1 MRASF
6 LLAIRPHTAPYAA
19 MSTEELL
26 HRLAAALAIGLLV
39 GTERHWRERQ
49 EAPGRRT
56 AGVRTFALTGLFGGV
71 MAVLAA
77 SLGQNGGALLLGFGL
92 AALLA
97 AQLPFALREADAENK
112 VSATSL
118 VAALGTYSLGA
129 LAVLGDMAVAGA
141 AAVAMTAIL
150 ASRESLH
157 GLMARITWPELRS
170 ALVLLS
176 MTLLVMPMVPNEP
189 IALLGGLNPAKIWR
203 FAILLAA
210 ISYLGYL
217 AVRLMG
223 PERGLLFS
231 GAAGGLVSSTA
242 VTLANA
248 RAAAAGGA
256 VLVLAA
262 GALMAGAVSCLRTI
276 GIVAFIAPAVAG
288 FLLVPLGIAG
298 LGMALGG
305 FVLVR
310 RTGADGA
317 PARAPDNPFELSAV
331 LKIALLLAVVALISK
346 LAAEKL
352 GPEAVLAV
360 AALTGLADVDAV
372 ALSVPLLAPATISL
386 EFAAQAVLV
395 AVAVNISAKAGYALA
410 LGGGRYG
417 AAYAGLSLA
426 AGALGALALF
436 FL

>member
-1 MRASF
+1 M
-6 LLAIRPHTAPYAA
+6 APYAA

-71 MAVLAA
+71 MAVLAS

-112 VSATSL
+112 VSATGL
-118 VAALGTYSLGA
+118 VAALGTYGLGA

-176 MTLLVMPMVPNEP
+176 MTLLVMPLVPDEP

-231 GAAGGLVSSTA
+231 GAAGGLISSTA
-242 VTLANA
+242 VTLSNA

-256 VLVLAA
+256 ALVLAA

-276 GIVAFIAPAVAG
+276 GIVAFIAPTVAG

-331 LKIALLLAVVALISK
+331 LKIALLLAAVVLISK
-346 LAAEKL
+346 LAAERL

-360 AALTGLADVDAV
+360 AAITGLADVDAV
-372 ALSVPLLAPATISL
+372 ALSVPLLAPATISP

>member
-1 MRASF
+1 MDA
-6 LLAIRPHTAPYAA
+6 
-19 MSTEELL
+19 EELIR
-26 HRLAAALAIGLLV
+26 RLAAALAIGLLV

-49 EAPGRRT
+49 EAAGRRT
-56 AGVRTFALTGLFGGV
+56 AGVRTFALTGLLGGI

-77 SLGQNGGALLLGFGL
+77 ALGEAGGALLLGFGL

-129 LAVLGDMAVAGA
+129 MAVMGDMAVAGA

-150 ASRESLH
+150 AARESLH
-157 GLMARITWPELRS
+157 GLMTRITWAELRS

-176 MTLLVMPMVPNEP
+176 MTLLVMPLVPDQP
-189 IALLGGLNPAKIWR
+189 IATLGGLNPAKIWR

-231 GAAGGLVSSTA
+231 GAAGGLISSTA

-248 RAAAAGGA
+248 RASAEGGA
-256 VLVLAA
+256 ALALAA

-276 GIVAFIAPAVAG
+276 GIVAFIAPAVAEHL
-288 FLLVPLGIAG
+288 FAPLGLA
-298 LGMALGG
+298 ALIMGIGG
-305 FVLVR
+305 FALAR
-310 RTGADGA
+310 RAGADGA
-317 PARAPDNPFELSAV
+317 MVSTPDNPFELAAV
-331 LKIALLLAVVALISK
+331 LKIALLLAAVVLISK

-352 GPEAVLAV
+352 GPEAVMAV
-360 AALTGLADVDAV
+360 AAITGLADVDAV
-372 ALSVPLLAPATISL
+372 ALSVPLLAPASVSFA
-386 EFAAQAVLV
+386 FAAQAVLV
-395 AVAVNISAKAGYALA
+395 AVAVNICAKSAYAVA
-410 LGGGRYG
+410 LGGARFGVPFT
-417 AAYAGLSLA
+417 AVSLA
-426 AGALGALALF
+426 AGLGAAL
-436 FL
+436 LVLLM

>member
-1 MRASF
+1 MG
-6 LLAIRPHTAPYAA
+6 
-19 MSTEELL
+19 TEELI

-39 GTERHWRERQ
+39 GAERHWRERQ
-49 EAPGRRT
+49 EAAGRRT

-71 MAVLAA
+71 MAGLAS

-118 VAALGTYSLGA
+118 VAALATFSLGA

-150 ASRESLH
+150 AARESLH
-157 GLMARITWPELRS
+157 GLMTRITWAELRS

-176 MTLLVMPMVPNEP
+176 MTLLVMPLVPDEP
-189 IALLGGLNPAKIWR
+189 IALLGGLNPGKIWR
-203 FAILLAA
+203 LAILLAA

-217 AVRLMG
+217 TVRLMG
-223 PERGLLFS
+223 PERGLVLS

-242 VTLANA
+242 VTLSNA

-256 VLVLAA
+256 DLALAA
-262 GALMAGAVSCLRTI
+262 GALIAGAVSCLRTI
-276 GIVAFIAPAVAG
+276 AIVVFIAPDVAW
-288 FLLVPLGIAG
+288 LLVLPLGIAASGMVLAG
-298 LGMALGG
+298 LALA
-305 FVLVR
+305 R
-310 RTGADGA
+310 RANAAGPPAA
-317 PARAPDNPFELSAV
+317 PPENPFELAAV
-331 LKIALLLAVVALISK
+331 LKIALLLAVVALASR

-352 GPEAVLAV
+352 GSAAVLAV

-372 ALSVPLLAPATISL
+372 ALSVPLLAPATLSL
-386 EFAAQAVLV
+386 ETAAQAVLA
-395 AVAVNISAKAGYALA
+395 AVGVNICAKAAYGLV
-410 LGGGRYG
+410 LGGGRFGTIYS
-417 AAYAGLSLA
+417 ALSVA
-426 AGALGALALF
+426 AGAAGAAMHFLF
-436 FL
+436 

>member
-1 MRASF
+1 
-6 LLAIRPHTAPYAA
+6 
-19 MSTEELL
+19 
-26 HRLAAALAIGLLV
+26 
-39 GTERHWRERQ
+39 
-49 EAPGRRT
+49 
-56 AGVRTFALTGLFGGV
+56 VRTFALTGLFGGV
-71 MAVLAA
+71 MAVLASA
-77 SLGQNGGALLLGFGL
+77 LGQPGGALLLGFGL

-97 AQLPFALREADAENK
+97 AQLPFALREADAENR

-176 MTLLVMPMVPNEP
+176 MTLLVMPMVPDEP

-203 FAILLAA
+203 FAILLAV

-217 AVRLMG
+217 AVRLLG

-231 GAAGGLVSSTA
+231 GAAGGLISSTA
-242 VTLANA
+242 VTLSNA
-248 RAAAAGGA
+248 RAAVAGGA
-256 VLVLAA
+256 ALVLAA

-276 GIVAFIAPAVAG
+276 GIVAFIAPAVVG
-288 FLLVPLGIAG
+288 YLLAPLGIAG

-331 LKIALLLAVVALISK
+331 LKIALLLAAVVLISR
-346 LAAEKL
+346 LAAERL

-360 AALTGLADVDAV
+360 AAITGLTDVDAV
-372 ALSVPLLAPATISL
+372 ALSVPLLAPATISP

-410 LGGGRYG
+410 LGGWRYG

>member
-1 MRASF
+1 M
-6 LLAIRPHTAPYAA
+6 APYAA

-71 MAVLAA
+71 MAVLAS

-112 VSATSL
+112 VSATGL
-118 VAALGTYSLGA
+118 VAALGTYGLGA

-176 MTLLVMPMVPNEP
+176 MTLLVMPLVPDEP

-231 GAAGGLVSSTA
+231 GAAGGLISSTA
-242 VTLANA
+242 VTLSNA

-256 VLVLAA
+256 ALVLAA

-276 GIVAFIAPAVAG
+276 GIVAFIAPTVAG

-331 LKIALLLAVVALISK
+331 LKIALLLAAVVLISK
-346 LAAEKL
+346 LAAERL

-360 AALTGLADVDAV
+360 AAITGLADVDAV

>member
-1 MRASF
+1 
-6 LLAIRPHTAPYAA
+6 

-56 AGVRTFALTGLFGGV
+56 AGVRTFALTGLLGGV
-71 MAVLAA
+71 MAVLAS

-97 AQLPFALREADAENK
+97 AQLPFALREAEAENR

-157 GLMARITWPELRS
+157 GLMARITWAELRS

-176 MTLLVMPMVPNEP
+176 MTLLVMPMVPDEP
-189 IALLGGLNPAKIWR
+189 IALLGGLNPALIWR

-231 GAAGGLVSSTA
+231 GAAGGLISSTA
-242 VTLANA
+242 VTLSNA

-256 VLVLAA
+256 ALVLAA

-276 GIVAFIAPAVAG
+276 GIVAFIAPAVVG
-288 FLLVPLGIAG
+288 YLLAPLGIAG

-317 PARAPDNPFELSAV
+317 PARALDNPFELSAV
-331 LKIALLLAVVALISK
+331 LKIALLLAAVALISK

-352 GPEAVLAV
+352 GPEVVLAV
-360 AALTGLADVDAV
+360 AAITGLADVDAV
-372 ALSVPLLAPATISL
+372 ALSVPLLAPATISP
-386 EFAAQAVLV
+386 EFAAQAVLM

>member
-1 MRASF
+1 MG
-6 LLAIRPHTAPYAA
+6 
-19 MSTEELL
+19 TEELI

-71 MAVLAA
+71 MAVLASA
-77 SLGQNGGALLLGFGL
+77 MGESGGALLLGFGL
-92 AALLA
+92 VALLA
-97 AQLPFALREADAENK
+97 AQLPFALREAEAENK

-118 VAALGTYSLGA
+118 VAALGTYGLGA

-157 GLMARITWPELRS
+157 GLMTRITWAELRS

-176 MTLLVMPMVPNEP
+176 MTLLVMPLIPDEP

-256 VLVLAA
+256 ALALAA

-276 GIVAFIAPAVAG
+276 GIVAFIAPAVAEY
-288 FLLVPLGIAG
+288 LLAPLGLAAVI
-298 LGMALGG
+298 MALGG
-305 FVLVR
+305 FTLAR
-310 RTGADGA
+310 RAGADGA
-317 PARAPDNPFELSAV
+317 AVSAPDNPFELAAV
-331 LKIALLLAVVALISK
+331 LKIALLLAAVALISK
-346 LAAEKL
+346 IAGEKL

-360 AALTGLADVDAV
+360 AAITGLADVDAV

-386 EFAAQAVLV
+386 AFAAQAVLA
-395 AVAVNISAKAGYALA
+395 AVAVNICAKSAYAVT
-410 LGGGRYG
+410 LGGGRFG
-417 AAYAGLSLA
+417 FPFAAISLA
-426 AGALGALALF
+426 AGLAGALLVM
-436 FL
+436 LM

>member
-1 MRASF
+1 MG
-6 LLAIRPHTAPYAA
+6 
-19 MSTEELL
+19 TEELI

-71 MAVLAA
+71 MAVLAS

-112 VSATSL
+112 VSATGL
-118 VAALGTYSLGA
+118 VAALGTYGLGA

-157 GLMARITWPELRS
+157 GLMTRITWAELRS

-176 MTLLVMPMVPNEP
+176 MTLLVMPLVPDEP

-203 FAILLAA
+203 LAILLAA

-223 PERGLLFS
+223 PERGLVLS

-242 VTLANA
+242 VVLANA

-256 VLVLAA
+256 ALALAA
-262 GALMAGAVSCLRTI
+262 GALIAGAVSCLRTI
-276 GIVAFIAPAVAG
+276 AIVVFIAPDVAW
-288 FLLVPLGIAG
+288 LLVLPLGIAA
-298 LGMALGG
+298 LGMTLAGLALA
-305 FVLVR
+305 R
-310 RTGADGA
+310 RANAAGPPAA
-317 PARAPDNPFELSAV
+317 PPENPFGLAAV
-331 LKIALLLAVVALISK
+331 LKIALLLAVVALASR

-352 GPEAVLAV
+352 GSAAVLAV

-372 ALSVPLLAPATISL
+372 ALSVPLLAPATLSL
-386 EFAAQAVLV
+386 EVAAQAVLA
-395 AVAVNISAKAGYALA
+395 AVGVNICAKAAYALV
-410 LGGGRYG
+410 LGGGRFGTVY
-417 AAYAGLSLA
+417 AALSVLAGA
-426 AGALGALALF
+426 AGAAMHF
-436 FL
+436 IF

>member
-1 MRASF
+1 
-6 LLAIRPHTAPYAA
+6 

-39 GTERHWRERQ
+39 GTARHWRERQ
-49 EAPGRRT
+49 EAPGRRA
-56 AGVRTFALTGLFGGV
+56 AGVRTFALTGLLGGV
-71 MAVLAA
+71 MAVLAS

-97 AQLPFALREADAENK
+97 AQLPFALREADAENR

-150 ASRESLH
+150 AARESLH

-176 MTLLVMPMVPNEP
+176 MTLLVMPMVPDEP
-189 IALLGGLNPAKIWR
+189 IALLGGLNPALIWR

-231 GAAGGLVSSTA
+231 GAAGGLISSTA
-242 VTLANA
+242 VTLSNA

-256 VLVLAA
+256 ALVLAA

-276 GIVAFIAPAVAG
+276 GIVAFIAPAVVG
-288 FLLVPLGIAG
+288 YLLAPLGIAG

-331 LKIALLLAVVALISK
+331 LKIALLLAAVVLISK
-346 LAAEKL
+346 LAAERL

-360 AALTGLADVDAV
+360 AAITGLADVDAV
-372 ALSVPLLAPATISL
+372 ALSVPLLAPATISP

-395 AVAVNISAKAGYALA
+395 AVGVNISAKAGYALA

>member
-1 MRASF
+1 
-6 LLAIRPHTAPYAA
+6 

-71 MAVLAA
+71 MAVLASA
-77 SLGQNGGALLLGFGL
+77 LGQPGGALLLGFGL

-97 AQLPFALREADAENK
+97 AQLPFALREAEAENR

-118 VAALGTYSLGA
+118 VAALGTFSLGA

-176 MTLLVMPMVPNEP
+176 MTLLVMPMVPDEP

-231 GAAGGLVSSTA
+231 GAAGGLISSTA
-242 VTLANA
+242 VTLSNA

-256 VLVLAA
+256 ALVLAA

-276 GIVAFIAPAVAG
+276 GIVAFIAPTVAG

-331 LKIALLLAVVALISK
+331 LKIALLLAAVVLISR
-346 LAAEKL
+346 LAAERL

-360 AALTGLADVDAV
+360 AAITGLADVDAV
-372 ALSVPLLAPATISL
+372 ALSVPLLAPATISP

>member
-1 MRASF
+1 MG
-6 LLAIRPHTAPYAA
+6 
-19 MSTEELL
+19 TEELI

-39 GTERHWRERQ
+39 GAERHWRERQ

-71 MAVLAA
+71 MAVLATA
-77 SLGQNGGALLLGFGL
+77 LGQPGGALLLGFGL

-97 AQLPFALREADAENK
+97 AQLPFALREAEAENK

-129 LAVLGDMAVAGA
+129 LAVLGDVAVAGA

-150 ASRESLH
+150 AARESLH
-157 GLMARITWPELRS
+157 GLMARITWAELRS

-176 MTLLVMPMVPNEP
+176 MTLLVMPLVPDEP
-189 IALLGGLNPAKIWR
+189 IAVLGGLNPAKIWR

-223 PERGLLFS
+223 PERGLLFG

-248 RAAAAGGA
+248 RAAASGGGGLA
-256 VLVLAA
+256 LAA

-288 FLLVPLGIAG
+288 FLLVPLGMVA

-305 FVLVR
+305 FTLAR
-310 RTGADGA
+310 RAGADEA
-317 PARAPDNPFELSAV
+317 VVSTPENPFELSAV
-331 LKIALLLAVVALISK
+331 MKIALLLAAVALISK
-346 LAAEKL
+346 LAGEKL
-352 GPEAVLAV
+352 GPEAVMAV
-360 AALTGLADVDAV
+360 AAITGLADVDAV

-386 EFAAQAVLV
+386 EFAAQAVLA
-395 AVAVNISAKAGYALA
+395 AVGVNICAKAAYAIA
-410 LGGGRYG
+410 LGGGRFG
-417 AAYAGLSLA
+417 SAYAVLSLA
-426 AGALGALALF
+426 AGAAGVLAVSL
-436 FL
+436 L

>member
-1 MRASF
+1 
-6 LLAIRPHTAPYAA
+6 
-19 MSTEELL
+19 
-26 HRLAAALAIGLLV
+26 
-39 GTERHWRERQ
+39 
-49 EAPGRRT
+49 
-56 AGVRTFALTGLFGGV
+56 
-71 MAVLAA
+71 
-77 SLGQNGGALLLGFGL
+77 
-92 AALLA
+92 LLA
-97 AQLPFALREADAENK
+97 AQLPFALREAEAENR

-118 VAALGTYSLGA
+118 VAALGTYGLGA

-157 GLMARITWPELRS
+157 GLMTRITWAELRS

-176 MTLLVMPMVPNEP
+176 MTLLVMPLVPNEP

-217 AVRLMG
+217 AIRLMG

-256 VLVLAA
+256 ALALAA

-276 GIVAFIAPAVAG
+276 GIVAFIAPAVAAHL
-288 FLLVPLGIAG
+288 FAPLGVAA
-298 LGMALGG
+298 LGMALAG
-305 FVLVR
+305 FVLAR
-310 RTGADGA
+310 RAGADGVA
-317 PARAPDNPFELSAV
+317 ASMPDNPFELSAV
-331 LKIALLLAVVALISK
+331 LKIALLLAAVVLISK
-346 LAAEKL
+346 LAAERL

-360 AALTGLADVDAV
+360 AAITGLADVDAV
-372 ALSVPLLAPATISL
+372 ALSVPLLAPTTISL
-386 EFAAQAVLV
+386 EFAAQSILA
-395 AVAVNISAKAGYALA
+395 AVAVNICAKAGYALA

-417 AAYAGLSLA
+417 MAYAGLSLA
-426 AGALGALALF
+426 AGAVGALFVLF
-436 FL
+436 G

>member
-1 MRASF
+1 
-6 LLAIRPHTAPYAA
+6 
-19 MSTEELL
+19 MSTVELL
-26 HRLAAALAIGLLV
+26 HRFAAALAIGLLV

-49 EAPGRRT
+49 EAPGRRA
-56 AGVRTFALTGLFGGV
+56 AGVRTFALTGLLGGV
-71 MAVLAA
+71 MAVLAS

-97 AQLPFALREADAENK
+97 AQLPFALREAEAENR

-157 GLMARITWPELRS
+157 GLMARITWAELRS

-176 MTLLVMPMVPNEP
+176 MTLLVMPMVPDEP
-189 IALLGGLNPAKIWR
+189 IALLGGLNPALIWR

-231 GAAGGLVSSTA
+231 GAAGGLISSTA
-242 VTLANA
+242 VTLSNA

-256 VLVLAA
+256 ALVLAA

-276 GIVAFIAPAVAG
+276 GIVAFIAPAVVG
-288 FLLVPLGIAG
+288 YLLAPLGIAG

-317 PARAPDNPFELSAV
+317 PARALDNPFELSAV
-331 LKIALLLAVVALISK
+331 LKIALLLAAVALISK

-360 AALTGLADVDAV
+360 AAITGLADVDAV
-372 ALSVPLLAPATISL
+372 ALSVPLLAPATISV